1 MDSITTVQNNDPVN
15 SEAALNLCLQLW
27 HQGGLTASKAALLL
41 AAVPALRS
49 LLQPIIQ
56 PKRKTLKR
64 ISLAPLASLH
74 HYLMPLVI

>member
-1 MDSITTVQNNDPVN
+1 MVTRGMDSSTTKQSNDTLN

-27 HQGGLTASKAALLL
+27 QQGGLIANKAALLL

-56 PKRKTLKR
+56 PKKNDVGTD
-64 ISLAPLASLH
+64 IVSA
-74 HYLMPLVI
+74 

>member
-1 MDSITTVQNNDPVN
+1 MDSITTRQNNDPVN

-56 PKRKTLKR
+56 PKKKDAETDIISAFTGKCRTL
-64 ISLAPLASLH
+64 A
-74 HYLMPLVI
+74 

>member
-15 SEAALNLCLQLW
+15 SEVALDLCLQLW
-27 HQGGLTASKAALLL
+27 QQGGLIASKAALLL

-56 PKRKTLKR
+56 PKERR
-64 ISLAPLASLH
+64 
-74 HYLMPLVI
+74 